1 VNWQG
6 VLVPSK
12 RELVIELALMMVIG
26 AALAALGPFGSF
38 GLGSFAERLIY
49 WLPISL
55 IGYAIFRPV
64 MAYARDQGE
73 RLELPVGAAPA
84 AGVLIA
90 AAPLT
95 LIVLWWN
102 PDGLGVWPLFEDWFE
117 LFLQV
122 ALIGA
127 LVTLTF
133 AAIERRLHR
142 PTDFEIPDRA
152 SSPAEAQDSRP
163 PFLARL
169 PPEWAGELTAL
180 EMEDHY
186 VRAHG
191 PEVSRLILM
200 RLRDAEREL
209 SGIDGLRVHRSWWVS
224 RGAVE
229 EVIRD
234 GRNFKLRLKGGLEA
248 PVARDRI
255 PALRSAGWLD

>member
-1 VNWQG
+1 
-6 VLVPSK
+6 
-12 RELVIELALMMVIG
+12 M
-26 AALAALGPFGSF
+26 GP
-38 GLGSFAERLIY
+38 FAERLNY

-55 IGYAIFRPV
+55 IGYGIFRPV
-64 MAYARDQGE
+64 MSFAHDQGE
-73 RLELPVGAAPA
+73 RLEFPA
-84 AGVLIA
+84 GVVLTVGVLIA

-102 PDGLGVWPLFEDWFE
+102 PDGFGKWPRFVDWFQ

-122 ALIGA
+122 ALIGG

-133 AAIERRLHR
+133 AAIERRTER
-142 PTDFEIPDRA
+142 KRA
-152 SSPAEAQDSRP
+152 SALSEAEAQEVEAQDSRP

-169 PPEWAGELTAL
+169 PAQWADELTAL

-191 PEVSRLILM
+191 PRVSMLILM
-200 RLRDAEREL
+200 RLGDAEREL
-209 SGIDGLRVHRSWWVS
+209 SGVDGLRVHRSWWVS

-229 EVIRD
+229 QVIRD
-234 GRNFKLRLKGGLEA
+234 GRALRLRLKGGLEA

-255 PALRSAGWLD
+255 PTLRSAGWLE

>member
-1 VNWQG
+1 
-6 VLVPSK
+6 LVPTK
-12 RELVIELALMMVIG
+12 RELLIELSIMIVIG

-38 GLGSFAERLIY
+38 GIGSFAERLIY

-55 IGYAIFRPV
+55 IGYGIFRPI
-64 MAYARDQGE
+64 MAFAHDQGKQ
-73 RLELPVGAAPA
+73 LELPAGMALL
-84 AGVLIA
+84 AGVFIA

-102 PDGLGVWPLFEDWFE
+102 PDGLGTWPRFVDWFQ
-117 LFLQV
+117 LFVQV
-122 ALIGA
+122 ALIGG

-133 AAIERRLHR
+133 AAIERRTERQNAR
-142 PTDFEIPDRA
+142 PPWEA
-152 SSPAEAQDSRP
+152 KAEPAESQDSRA

-169 PPEWAGELTAL
+169 PAKWADDLTAL

-191 PEVSRLILM
+191 PRVSMLILM
-200 RLRDAEREL
+200 RLGDAEREL
-209 SGIDGLRVHRSWWVS
+209 SGVDGLRVHRSWWVS

-229 EVIRD
+229 QVIRD
-234 GRNFKLRLKGGLEA
+234 GRALRLRLKGGLEA

-255 PALRSAGWLD
+255 PTLRSAGWLE